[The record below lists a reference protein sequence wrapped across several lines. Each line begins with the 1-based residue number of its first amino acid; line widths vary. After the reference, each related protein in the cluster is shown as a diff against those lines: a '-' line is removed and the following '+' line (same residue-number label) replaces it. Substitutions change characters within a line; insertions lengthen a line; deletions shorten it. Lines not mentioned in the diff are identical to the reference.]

1 MVKRKRA
8 SLTTAA
14 QSSSRKVKKSGRDFS
29 RKRSRNEEFFP
40 DPLQRQ
46 ILCALVD
53 PAESGVS
60 VSDIYEQCRSAGYK
74 KSSVQQKLN
83 ELERNKF
90 LVIGSDAEV
99 LEGPLFHVASG
110 SVELHR
116 DGFGFFVHDGE
127 GDWYIRSSDAR
138 GILNGDRMVVL
149 RIPNSS
155 PDRAPFAVP
164 LVLTQQGSRRI
175 ILIVE
180 ERKTKLVTRV
190 LADEIKDQV
199 HLAEEVLLTASLGDV
214 IVAELGHFDVQSEAW
229 SATMIQILGNINDPG
244 IEVSISLH
252 KFGIPGHRDESLD
265 PEVAAIPEMVDE
277 ASLSSRV
284 DLRGLPF
291 VTIDGPDAKDFDDAV
306 YVERRDEGYLLYVAI
321 ADVSHYVKQRSL
333 IDQDASKRSTS
344 VYFPRLVC
352 PMLPE
357 ELSSGICSLKP
368 DQDRLVVA
376 VKIELDNEARVVES
390 QFLLGVI
397 HSKKRLTYREV
408 DVLLDEAQSG
418 TEAHLPSGTFDSLI
432 NLKVL
437 TQALLKN
444 RHGRGAL
451 EINAR
456 ESGFVFDDS
465 GQVSAIQTQERFFS
479 SKMIEEA
486 MLCANVAAA
495 EFLKANKEPFLYR
508 AHPEPDSAKIAK
520 LAEFLISLDFELKIA
535 ARPTPSDFLAILEAS
550 RDHPAGESIQNAVL
564 RTMNQARYTPTP
576 TGHFGLAYQSYA
588 HFTSPIRR
596 YPDLMVHR
604 AIKTQLG
611 HPHERVTDIEKL
623 GEHCSSNER
632 KVEEA
637 VRWTHGWLNAT
648 VAGRCIGEEYA
659 GRVVSVASF
668 GCFIFLDDLC
678 LEGLLHVSELGN
690 EFFNLDDGSVSFTGS
705 ETGATYR
712 LGDSVPVY
720 ISEANVETGRVTLK
734 RAHQKKGRRHVR

>member
-8 SLTTAA
+8 SLETSA
-14 QSSSRKVKKSGRDFS
+14 QHSSGKVRKRGREFS
-29 RKRSRNEEFFP
+29 RKLSRKEEFFP
-40 DPLQRQ
+40 DSLQRQ
-46 ILCALVD
+46 ILCALVSPEGD
-53 PAESGVS
+53 LS
-60 VSDIYEQCRSAGYK
+60 VSDIYEQCLSAGYK
-74 KSSVQQKLN
+74 KTIIQQKIG
-83 ELERNKF
+83 ELERLGF
-90 LVIGSDAEV
+90 LMIKSDAEV

-116 DGFGFFVHDGE
+116 DGFGFFVHDG
-127 GDWYIRSSDAR
+127 GADWYIRPSDAR
-138 GILNGDRMVVL
+138 GILNGDRMVAL
-149 RIPNSS
+149 RILNSS
-155 PDRAPFAVP
+155 IDRAPFAVP
-164 LVLTQQGSRRI
+164 LVLTQQGSRRV

-180 ERKTKLVTRV
+180 ELKNTLITRV

-199 HLAEEVLLTASLGDV
+199 RFAGEVLSTVSPGDV
-214 IVAELGHFDVQSEAW
+214 ILAELGRFDIQSEAW
-229 SATMIQILGNINDPG
+229 SASMIQSLGKINDPG
-244 IEVSISLH
+244 IEVSIALH
-252 KFGIPGHRDESLD
+252 KFGIPGVQDESLD
-265 PEVAAIPEMVDE
+265 FEVTCVPEIVDE

-284 DLRGLPF
+284 DLRGFPF

-306 YVERRDEGYLLYVAI
+306 YVERCETGYSLYVAI

-368 DQDRLVVA
+368 NQDRLVVV
-376 VKIELDNEARVVES
+376 VKIELDSEARVIES
-390 QFLLGVI
+390 QFILGVI
-397 HSKKRLTYREV
+397 RSKKRLTYSEV
-408 DVLLDEAQSG
+408 DVLLDEARSG
-418 TEAHLPSGTFDSLI
+418 AEDKLPSGTFDSLI

-437 TQALLKN
+437 TQALLLN

-456 ESGFVFDDS
+456 ESRFVFNEL
-465 GQVSAIQTQERFFS
+465 GQVSLIKAQERFFS
-479 SKMIEEA
+479 SRMIEEA

-495 EFLKANKEPFLYR
+495 EFLKTNNEPFLYR
-508 AHPEPDSAKIAK
+508 AHPEPDLAKIAK
-520 LAEFLISLDFELKIA
+520 LEEFLVGLNFELKISS
-535 ARPTPSDFLAILEAS
+535 RPTPSDFLSILEAS
-550 RDHPAGESIQNAVL
+550 RDHPAAESIQTAVL

-576 TGHFGLAYQSYA
+576 TGHFGLAYQSYT

-604 AIKTQLG
+604 AIKIQLG
-611 HPHERVTDIEKL
+611 HPYNKVTDLEEL

-637 VRWTHGWLNAT
+637 VRWTHGWLNAA
-648 VAGRCIGEEYA
+648 VAGRYIGEEYA

-690 EFFNLDDGSVSFTGS
+690 EFFYLDDGSVSFTGS

-734 RAHQKKGRRHVR
+734 RAHRGKSRRHVR